1 MSATQGISTTTFKT
15 IRRWQRTSWTIHI
28 TFHQAEASKQ
38 LSDMTSMRS
47 RTLSAISTLFSN
59 SQERAKLIN
68 LLTGPS
74 TSMYSILLSQLW
86 EGVVSVVAIT
96 SSSSSIMMIIIT
108 PMERLLEDPFS
119 TPSGGL
125 ALRTCNSPY
134 FKLSE
139 EPTISL
145 LSNSNLRLSGPT
157 IPCSRSVKS
166 ASSLHSF
173 TQTTM
178 RMRRMLLIQLHYSTL
193 QISTNSTKIS
203 SI

>member
-1 MSATQGISTTTFKT
+1 MRSLSRIS
-15 IRRWQRTSWTIHI
+15 STIHI
-28 TFHQAEASKQ
+28 SFHHAEVSKQ
-38 LSDMTSMRS
+38 LSLNWFDMTSMQS
-47 RTLSAISTLFSN
+47 STLSAISMLFSK
-59 SQERAKLIN
+59 SQERTKLIH
-68 LLTGPS
+68 LLTSPS
-74 TSMYSILLSQLW
+74 TLMYSIHQRQLW

-96 SSSSSIMMIIIT
+96 SSSINSSNMMIIKA

-119 TPSGGL
+119 TPSEGL
-125 ALRTCNSPY
+125 ALPTCNSPY

-178 RMRRMLLIQLHYSTL
+178 RMTRMLSIQLHYSTL
-193 QISTNSTKIS
+193 QISTNRTRIS